1 VARRRDEGGA
11 AVVEFLMIS
20 TLLILLLFCVLQL
33 GVFFYARNIVS
44 ASAADAARFA
54 ASYGSSPSAGGARA
68 EELIAEG
75 LGGGDTA
82 ADIRCS
88 SRAGVDTSSGLA
100 TVTVHCHGR
109 VQALLAPIEVPLTI
123 DFTASALQ
131 ETRP

>member
-54 ASYGSSPSAGGARA
+54 ASYGTSASAGGPRA
-68 EELIAEG
+68 EELISDG
-75 LGGGDTA
+75 LGGRA
-82 ADIRCS
+82 ADDIHCS
-88 SRAGVDTSSGLA
+88 SHTGVDSSSGLA
-100 TVTVHCHGR
+100 VVTVHCHGR
-109 VQALLAPIEVPLTI
+109 VQAFLAPIDVPLTI

>member
-1 VARRRDEGGA
+1 MMRRRDDGGA

-20 TLLILLLFCVLQL
+20 VLLILLLFCALQL

-54 ASYGSSPSAGGARA
+54 ASYGVLPSAGGPRA
-68 EELIAEG
+68 EQLIADG
-75 LGGGDTA
+75 LGGNGA
-82 ADIRCS
+82 SDIHCTGGT
-88 SRAGVDTSSGLA
+88 GVDPGSGLA
-100 TVTVHCHGR
+100 VVTVRCHGR
-109 VQALLAPIEVPLTI
+109 VGAFLAPIDVPLTI

>member
-1 VARRRDEGGA
+1 VTRRRDEGGA

-54 ASYGSSPSAGGARA
+54 ASYGSSPSAGGPRA
-68 EELIAEG
+68 EELIADG
-75 LGGGDTA
+75 LGDDTA
-82 ADIRCS
+82 SGIRCS
-88 SRAGVDTSSGLA
+88 SHVGVDTSSGLA

-109 VQALLAPIEVPLTI
+109 VQALLAPIDVPLAI

>member
-1 VARRRDEGGA
+1 
-11 AVVEFLMIS
+11 MIS

-54 ASYGSSPSAGGARA
+54 ASYGASPSAGGPRA

-75 LGGGDTA
+75 LGSDTA
-82 ADIRCS
+82 SDIRCI
-88 SRAGVDTSSGLA
+88 SRTGVDTGSGLA

-109 VQALLAPIEVPLTI
+109 VQALLAPIDVPLTI
-123 DFTASALQ
+123 DFTASALR